1 MIIQELVFFYINFIR
16 KNIKNFLPNISNN
29 KKKGVNKITNKMI
42 KTTNKKMEWKNNN
55 MMNNNMTKWTRI
67 KLIINISMMKI
78 MIMKCKIDYLYIN
91 LIIYIKIIFFY
102 FFLSLNFFYNFT
114 VQKFI

>member
-16 KNIKNFLPNISNN
+16 KNIKNFSPNISNN

-102 FFLSLNFFYNFT
+102 FFMSLNFFYYINNNY
-114 VQKFI
+114 